1 MAFRPRTTRRAALCG
16 LALTALCGC
25 AAGSPDGAG
34 VQAPRESL
42 GTILAHADG
51 AFREGDYEEAQR
63 AYEQALSAGPG
74 DPRVAASLG
83 TCYLKTRQVRKA
95 ETMLK
100 EHLARR
106 PDDAGPLLVLARVYI
121 RQGELEPA
129 ARALR
134 AALKTQP
141 DSLLA
146 HYNLGFIA
154 YRRRDYDEA
163 IAHLQRTIELKPDHP
178 EAHYTLGLTHLALG
192 RPAEA
197 IADLE
202 RAVAIDPRH
211 VGAHFNL
218 AGAYARSGRLRE
230 AAKEQAIYAEL
241 SGRSKAQE
249 ERNSRIAASSVK
261 ALQRVLDKNYPEA
274 LVEYRRLAEQF
285 PDHAPFYSEIG
296 RLNLRLGQRPEA
308 MQALRRAIEIDPKLS
323 EPHYLLA
330 GLYRDSGDTRAADRE
345 LEIFATL
352 ETIPEGK
359 SGY

>member
-1 MAFRPRTTRRAALCG
+1 MAFRSGTSSRAALLG
-16 LALTALCGC
+16 LALAALCGC
-25 AAGSPDGAG
+25 AAGTPDGTG

-42 GTILAHADG
+42 GTILAHADS
-51 AFREGDYEEAQR
+51 AFREGDYDEAQR
-63 AYEQALSAGPG
+63 AYEEALAAGPG
-74 DPRVAASLG
+74 DARIVASLG
-83 TCYLKTRQVRKA
+83 TCYLKTRQVKKA
-95 ETMLK
+95 EALLK
-100 EHLARR
+100 DHLARR

-121 RQGELEPA
+121 RQGELA
-129 ARALR
+129 AAAGALR

-154 YRRRDYDEA
+154 YRSRDYDEA
-163 IAHLQRTIELKPDHP
+163 IAHLKRTIEIKPDHP
-178 EAHYTLGLTHLALG
+178 EAHYTLGLTYLALQ
-192 RPAEA
+192 RPADA
-197 IADLE
+197 IAELD

-230 AAKEQAIYAEL
+230 AEKEQAIYAEL

-249 ERNSRIAASSVK
+249 ERNSRISASSVK
-261 ALQRVLDKNYPEA
+261 ALQQVLNKNYAEA
-274 LVEYRRLAEQF
+274 LAEYRRLAEQF

-296 RLNLRLGQRPEA
+296 RLHLRLGQRPEA
-308 MQALRRAIEIDPKLS
+308 MQALRRAVEIDPKLS

-330 GLYRDSGDTRAADRE
+330 GLYRESGDARAAERE